1 MARSRNENSQYPEG
15 AAVVDRLQEAYGVTT
30 LQGLAERLAEGES
43 TVKNWRYRGSVPMKH
58 LVTASKDTKRSI
70 EWLLTGAAGVAAK
83 APREL
88 STALEDGAVVRAS
101 LLVSEP
107 GPPVWLAESGP
118 VKARA
123 AVKTATPRSRGARRQ
138 GMAPP
143 EVGALLP
150 VPHGTDVHPL
160 VLSLAMG
167 DQGATLN
174 YEVIPRLVSGA
185 DQSAATSQLDRAGEL
200 AMSFQWLGRHLFHTT
215 GDLAS
220 VQVVGDSMSPT
231 LLDGETI
238 IIDRGVREVVVDDI
252 YVVDMLGQRLVKR
265 LQRKTDGSLVIISDN
280 QAYERESV
288 PRNRVGELAVV
299 GRKVWP
305 RTR

>member
-15 AAVVDRLQEAYGVTT
+15 AAVVDRLQQAYGVTT

-58 LVTASKDTKRSI
+58 LMTASKDTKRSI
-70 EWLLTGAAGVAAK
+70 EWLLTGAATAAAR

-101 LLVSEP
+101 LVVSEP

-118 VKARA
+118 VKGRPVKSVTSRSSA
-123 AVKTATPRSRGARRQ
+123 AGKRR
-138 GMAPP
+138 MEPP
-143 EVGALLP
+143 DVGALLP
-150 VPHGTDVHPL
+150 VTQGADVHPL
-160 VLSLAMG
+160 VLSIAIE
-167 DQGATLN
+167 DQGETVN

-185 DQSAATSQLDRAGEL
+185 DQSSATSQLDRAGEL

-231 LLDGETI
+231 LIDGETI

-288 PRNRVGELAVV
+288 PRNRVGEISVV